1 MESVTDRRNYE
12 SQRFYRIRAQAAQA
26 VKKRNT
32 SRKRTGC
39 LTRQIYTCKITPK
52 GSGRKEESPITF
64 AGQHHD
70 RATCNS
76 LVYHFCIARIS

>member
-39 LTRQIYTCKITPK
+39 LTRQIYTW
-52 GSGRKEESPITF
+52 
-64 AGQHHD
+64 QHHD